1 MRWSSGECFWR
12 YNVDKRGLLI
22 IINVDKLS
30 LLIYNKSNLNIHCS
44 VKHQIMRCAR

>member
-1 MRWSSGECFWR
+1 MRRSAGEWIWR
-12 YNVDKRGLLI
+12 YNVDKRG
-22 IINVDKLS
+22 